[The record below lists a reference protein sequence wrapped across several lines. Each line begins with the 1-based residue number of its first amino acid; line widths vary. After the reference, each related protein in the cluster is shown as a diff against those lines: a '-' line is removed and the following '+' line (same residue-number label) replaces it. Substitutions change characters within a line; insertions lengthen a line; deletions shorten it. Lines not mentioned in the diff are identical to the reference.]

1 MGLQCF
7 IRSDIMDNRLIIN
20 QPLQPI
26 RKTDVRKEINQK
38 TPGKDNSTFSEI
50 FAEKLME
57 QAGIRFSKHAQN
69 RIISR
74 GIKLDESDLGQLKNG
89 MEKAEGKGAK
99 DSLIMVNKVAYVVS
113 IENKTVIT
121 AINGSSV
128 KENVFTNIDSAVFM

>member
-1 MGLQCF
+1 
-7 IRSDIMDNRLIIN
+7 MDNRLIIN

-121 AINGSSV
+121 AINGSSI

>member
-1 MGLQCF
+1 
-7 IRSDIMDNRLIIN
+7 MDNRLIIN